1 MSGQR
6 QGLVA
11 GVAAYAM
18 WGLFPLFWPLL
29 EPAAAVEILAHR
41 IAWSLVI
48 LVFVL
53 ALTSRFAWVTRLGR
67 RRVGLLMLASVLI
80 TINWGMFIY
89 GVNSG
94 QVVETSLGYF
104 INPLVTVALA
114 VVVLKEKLSRLQCL
128 AVGIAALAVL
138 VLAVEHGRPPWI
150 ALTLAFSFGTYG
162 LVKNRA
168 GVGGTQSLAFETAVL
183 FVPAVAYLTWL
194 SLTGASTFATEGAGH
209 ATLLAVGGIVTAVP
223 LICFGAAA
231 IRLPLITLG
240 VIQYLTPTLQFLIGV
255 LVYDEGMPVSR
266 LAGFVLVW
274 IALAVFTADVIR
286 TARRTAD
293 SRPLTRKA
301 EVGLPVTGGPAV
313 R

>member
-1 MSGQR
+1 MSGRR

-29 EPAAAVEILAHR
+29 EPASAVEILAHR

-48 LVFVL
+48 LLIVL
-53 ALTSRFAWVTRLGR
+53 TLTSRFAWITRLGR
-67 RRVGLLMLASVLI
+67 RRVALLTLASVLI
-80 TINWGMFIY
+80 TVNWGMFIY

-114 VVVLKEKLSRLQCL
+114 VAVLGEKLSRLQCV
-128 AVGIAALAVL
+128 AVVIAAVAVA
-138 VLAVEHGRPPWI
+138 VLAVDYGRPPWI

-183 FVPAVAYLTWL
+183 FLPAVAYLAWL
-194 SLTGASTFATEGAGH
+194 SLSGASTFATEGAGH
-209 ATLLAVGGIVTAVP
+209 ATLLAVGGIVTAAP

-240 VIQYLTPTLQFLIGV
+240 LIQYLTPTLQFLIGV
-255 LVYDEGMPVSR
+255 LVYGEDMPTSR

-286 TARRTAD
+286 AARRTAD
-293 SRPLTRKA
+293 SRPVAQTA
-301 EVGLPVTGGPAV
+301 EAGVPVAGARAG